1 MNLDEFTRRIEGIG
15 QQLNNVDSAV
25 LRVMSPIVNRVQ
37 ANAPRDTGA
46 LKNSIQI
53 VAQSPTEFY
62 LEMLAYGFF
71 QNYGV
76 KASPDSTTAYNTR
89 QDVVEEQARFGLPPS
104 SGSIYQFG
112 TRKEGSKPWG
122 AFYSGLNA
130 VGFFNMNQIATE
142 LTEGLQQELN
152 NTIQ

>member
-15 QQLNNVDSAV
+15 TSLNNVDSAV
-25 LRVMSPIVNRVQ
+25 VRVMSPIVNRIQ
-37 ANAPRDTGA
+37 ANAPVDSGA
-46 LKNSIQI
+46 LKSSIKI
-53 VAQSPTEFY
+53 ESQSVNEFY

-89 QDVVEEQARFGLPPS
+89 QVPVEQFGLQPR

-112 TRKEGSKPWG
+112 TRQEGRRPWG

-130 VGFFNMNQIATE
+130 QGFFSMAQIAQE
-142 LTEGLQQELN
+142 LTDGLQQELN